1 MGRQWHIQGRL
12 VSDRAGGSSASSD
25 LLTPPGSEVFAEAK
39 LKSVVRAAPPLAD
52 DGAKAQRQLSS
63 EFVITA
69 ELFLQGVA
77 DCCLVQAL
85 TAGRPQDRGQLA
97 GELM

>member
-1 MGRQWHIQGRL
+1 
-12 VSDRAGGSSASSD
+12 
-25 LLTPPGSEVFAEAK
+25 
-39 LKSVVRAAPPLAD
+39 
-52 DGAKAQRQLSS
+52 
-63 EFVITA
+63 
-69 ELFLQGVA
+69 LFLQGVA